1 MLDFFDTLVL
11 LHMLLISSK
20 SDKDYSLQK
29 EKWKLTLYYILMDL
43 KNAMPRFNRNIFIIE
58 FQCII
63 LFCYFSQFSEKFKK
77 IEKGLP

>member
-29 EKWKLTLYYILMDL
+29 EKWKLPLYYILMDL
-43 KNAMPRFNRNIFIIE
+43 KNAMPRLNRNIFIIE
-58 FQCII
+58 NSII
-63 LFCYFSQFSEKFKK
+63 MNFNALY
-77 IEKGLP
+77 